1 MTEMPQIPLCTS
13 FEGDFL
19 VRLVLVEDGDTMDQ
33 VAAKA
38 AAQALGRTVRGLP
51 GSVLR
56 VRLQGV
62 DWALDRQATVKTVG
76 LGPMECIE
84 VYQDH
89 ADKPGGAGHV

>member
-1 MTEMPQIPLCTS
+1 MAQIPLCTS

-19 VRLVLVEDGDTMDQ
+19 VRLVLVEESDTMDQ

-38 AAQALGRTVRGLP
+38 AAHALGRTVRGRP
-51 GSVLR
+51 GSLLR

-62 DWALDRQATVKTVG
+62 DWALERQATVKTVG

-89 ADKPGGAGHV
+89 GDQTAGGGHG

>member
-1 MTEMPQIPLCTS
+1 MTEMPQIPLCSS

-19 VRLVLVEDGDTMDQ
+19 VRLVMVQDSDTMDQ

-38 AAQALGRTVRGLP
+38 AAQVLGRTVRGRP
-51 GSVLR
+51 RSVLR

-62 DWALDRQATVKTVG
+62 DWALERQATVKTVG

-89 ADKPGGAGHV
+89 DDEPGGAGHG